1 MIKENNVRRVVIVV
15 FVLLIAFFGYLVAK
29 EAFRIGKLS
38 SEISLIKQDI
48 FSQQLNLK
56 QLKELKKTE
65 ENLRQQYAAIKTLIP
80 DTPLEEQIILRIQN
94 SSVTHS
100 ALLASIRIGNQK
112 KDGSLVEMPIEMSFN
127 GTYKSFLSM
136 LSGMIYG
143 ERLIRI
149 DEVRLGQS
157 DGNLTIDIKANTFYQ
172 IK

>member
-1 MIKENNVRRVVIVV
+1 MIKENNIRGVAIVV
-15 FVLLIAFFGYLVAK
+15 FVLLIVFSGFLVAK

-38 SEISLIKQDI
+38 SEIRLLKQDI
-48 FSQQLNLK
+48 FNQQSNLK

-100 ALLASIRIGNQK
+100 ASLASIRFGNHK
-112 KDGSLVEMPIEMSFN
+112 KDGSLVEIPMEMSSN

-157 DGNLTIDIKANTFYQ
+157 DDSLTIDIKANTFYQ
-172 IK
+172 MP